1 MKKEKIKAM
10 SLPEMETELIKL
22 EMERVKLVFKHKN
35 RQLDKVMKLR
45 EVKLDIARLKTF
57 IAQNQKVEGTPV

>member
-1 MKKEKIKAM
+1 MKKEKIKGM
-10 SLPEMETELIKL
+10 TLPEMETELKKL

-57 IAQNQKVEGTPV
+57 IPQKEKGILQ

>member
-10 SLPEMETELIKL
+10 SLPEMETELKKL
-22 EMERVKLVFKHKN
+22 EMERVRLVFKHKN

-45 EVKLDIARLKTF
+45 EVKLDIVRLKTF
-57 IAQNQKVEGTPV
+57 IQQKEEGTLV

>member
-10 SLPEMETELIKL
+10 SLPEMETELKKL
-22 EMERVKLVFKHKN
+22 EMEKVKLVFKHKN

-57 IAQNQKVEGTPV
+57 ISQKVEGTPV

>member
-1 MKKEKIKAM
+1 VKKEKIKGM
-10 SLPEMETELIKL
+10 SLPEMETELKKL
-22 EMERVKLVFKHKN
+22 ENERVKLVFKHKN

-57 IAQNQKVEGTPV
+57 IQQKEEGTLV

>member
-1 MKKEKIKAM
+1 MKKEKIKSM
-10 SLPEMETELIKL
+10 SLPEMETELKKL
-22 EMERVKLVFKHKN
+22 EMEKVKLVFKHKN

-57 IAQNQKVEGTPV
+57 ISQKEEGTPA